1 MAAVN
6 INHLMSIPLI
16 LVFPFYSLVFS
27 KASAYGA
34 NSSSKF
40 SIDQICKMG
49 VRVARGN
56 SEGLTALFTGLIL
69 RICKGPSHAFCLAS
83 VTLAL

>member
-1 MAAVN
+1 MAAVS

-16 LVFPFYSLVFS
+16 LVFPFCLLVFLN
-27 KASAYGA
+27 ASAYAA
-34 NSSSKF
+34 NSSSRF
-40 SIDQICKMG
+40 LIDQFSTMG

-56 SEGLTALFTGLIL
+56 SEGLTALFMGLIG
-69 RICKGPSHAFCLAS
+69 ICSGPSHAFCLAS